1 MRSFAEL
8 TVETLYYAAQHAIR
22 ILLILVAAFVASR
35 IVSKSIPRLKNR
47 IVSLMLRHGG
57 AQNGELEKRAVTL
70 GAIFRKTITVGIW
83 VLAVAMTLREAGFD
97 IGPILAGAGV
107 LGLAIGFGAQN
118 LVRDVISGL
127 FLLMENQIRIN
138 DVVVINGTSGV
149 VEEINL
155 RTTILRSL
163 DGAVHVFPNGTIQ
176 TLSNMTH
183 EYSYYVFD
191 IGVAYKEDTDRVL
204 EAMREVAERLMQ
216 EKEFQPLMLE
226 PLEVLGLDR
235 FTDSAVIIKA
245 RIKTPPMKQ
254 WAVGREMNRRLKK
267 RFDELGIEMPFPQ
280 RTVQVV
286 PSAPE
291 KPPKDP
297 QNLGT

>member
-8 TVETLYYAAQHAIR
+8 TIETLYYAAQHAIR

-35 IVSKSIPRLKNR
+35 IVSRSIPRLKNR
-47 IVSLMLRHGG
+47 IVLLMMRHGTG
-57 AQNGELEKRAVTL
+57 RNGELEKRAVTL
-70 GAIFRKTITVGIW
+70 GAIFRKTITVCIW
-83 VLAVAMTLREAGFD
+83 VVAVAMSLREAGFD

-138 DVVVINGTSGV
+138 DVVVINGTSGA

-204 EAMREVAERLMQ
+204 EVMREVAERLMH
-216 EKEFQPLMLE
+216 EKEFQPLVLE

-267 RFDELGIEMPFPQ
+267 RFDQLGIEMPFLQ